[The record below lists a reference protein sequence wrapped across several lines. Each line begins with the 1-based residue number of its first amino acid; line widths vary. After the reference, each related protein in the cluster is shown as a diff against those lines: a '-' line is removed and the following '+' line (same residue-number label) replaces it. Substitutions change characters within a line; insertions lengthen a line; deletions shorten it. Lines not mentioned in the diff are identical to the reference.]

1 MKKILFSC
9 VVVLSVISC
18 KKGEVSE
25 TTINEMVDSASAVA
39 NSIHEDIQ
47 HGVASD
53 TLIAKLKDSAE
64 SKITQ
69 LTEEKKL
76 LTEKVAKEIDS
87 ASKEVIVSQ
96 IKTAQNK
103 IDSVKQEVAT
113 VGEKI
118 KATPKIIKETKV
130 IYKET
135 PVKVVKEPVAKISKS
150 GEVQIRVE
158 DMDVARESTLEQIAK
173 YDGIIKNEQVS
184 GNSNSDTNYLK
195 VQLPADKTE
204 YLINDLERYVGS
216 IEYRNISTTGQEYT
230 KTSMCD
236 IEVALFREGENA
248 VVASKPETFGG
259 RTGQAFASGWN
270 VIQEIFLFILP
281 FWPVFLI
288 GGGVYYYFKKK
299 KSTEAEEHNA

>member
-1 MKKILFSC
+1 M
-9 VVVLSVISC
+9 VALSVISC

-25 TTINEMVDSASAVA
+25 TSINEMVDSAAVVA

-47 HGVASD
+47 HGISSD

-130 IYKET
+130 IYKEV
-135 PVKVVKEPVAKISKS
+135 PAKVVKEPVAKISKS
-150 GEVQIRVE
+150 GEVQIKVE

-184 GNSNSDTNYLK
+184 GNSNSDATNMK

-204 YLINDLERYVGS
+204 YLINDLERYVGT

-236 IEVALFREGENA
+236 IEIALFRDGENA
-248 VVASKPETFGG
+248 EVAAKPETFGG
-259 RTGQAFASGWN
+259 RTGQAFARGWN

-281 FWPVFLI
+281 FWPLFLI

-299 KSTEAEEHNA
+299 KSTETEEHRA